1 MAIKTQDYFPV
12 AGDFGQN
19 VNEISESEAASAA
32 AAVPDDPVDDFD
44 FSSIEPLEPETPA
57 SDAPPTEPQVAQESP
72 TTPIVET
79 PAQSS
84 DTGTPPAE
92 PAPDAE
98 PEFTVVDLLDGA
110 PPVNQPPPTTTPSP
124 AAEADWVPFPQAV
137 NMPQQIMDMIRS
149 EDDATSAQGMSFV
162 VTAVANQSAKAAV
175 KHIVDNVLPRYMQ
188 QTAQEQQV
196 AEHLRGIQ
204 TDFYQAF
211 PDLRAHAK
219 LVERATNL
227 VIQRETAKN
236 PNAVWG
242 PAIRDQVGKV
252 TRSLLQQLNV
262 AQPPANP
269 APPTPPAFVAGNA
282 RPGGHQPTQTS
293 IADEIEDLF
302 KDFA

>member
-1 MAIKTQDYFPV
+1 MAINKEYFPV
-12 AGDFGQN
+12 AGDFGRDIN
-19 VNEISESEAASAA
+19 ADIPEGEALPS
-32 AAVPDDPVDDFD
+32 VPDDQSDNFD

-57 SDAPPTEPQVAQESP
+57 PDVPPTEPQVAQESQ

-98 PEFTVVDLLDGA
+98 PEFTVVDLLD
-110 PPVNQPPPTTTPSP
+110 VSQPTTQTPPTETPAP
-124 AAEADWVPFPQAV
+124 AAEADWVPFPTMV
-137 NMPQQIMDMIRS
+137 NMPPQIMEMIRS
-149 EDDATSAQGMSFV
+149 EDDAVSAQGMSMV
-162 VTAVANQSAKAAV
+162 VTAVANKSALAAV
-175 KHIVDNVLPRYMQ
+175 EYMTKTVLPRFQERY
-188 QTAQEQQV
+188 AQERQV
-196 AEHLRGIQ
+196 NEHLLQIQ

-219 LVERATNL
+219 LVEKATNL

-252 TRSLLQQLNV
+252 SRQFLQQLNV
-262 AQPPANP
+262 TQTP
-269 APPTPPAFVAGNA
+269 APPAAPPAFVSGGS
-282 RPGGHQPTQTS
+282 RPGGHQPTQPS
-293 IADEIEDLF
+293 ISDEIEEMF

>member
-1 MAIKTQDYFPV
+1 VATNKDYFPV

-19 VNEISESEAASAA
+19 INADIPAEGTSP
-32 AAVPDDPVDDFD
+32 PDDPVDDFD

-57 SDAPPTEPQVAQESP
+57 SDVPPTETQVAQEP
-72 TTPIVET
+72 PATPIAEA

-98 PEFTVVDLLDGA
+98 PEFTVVDLLD
-110 PPVNQPPPTTTPSP
+110 VSQPAQTPPTETPAP
-124 AAEADWVPFPQAV
+124 AAEADWVPFPTMV
-137 NMPQQIMDMIRS
+137 NMPQPIMEMIRS
-149 EDDATSAQGMSFV
+149 EDDTVSAQGMSMV
-162 VTAVANQSAKAAV
+162 VTAVANKSALAAV
-175 KHIVDNVLPRYMQ
+175 EYMTKTVLPKFQERY
-188 QTAQEQQV
+188 AQERQV
-196 AEHLRGIQ
+196 NEHLQQIQ

-219 LVERATNL
+219 LVEKATNL

-242 PAIRDQVGKV
+242 PAIRDQVGKT
-252 TRSLLQQLNV
+252 TRSFLQKLGV
-262 AQPPANP
+262 AQPVAPP
-269 APPTPPAFVAGNA
+269 APATPAFVSGGS
-282 RPGGHQPTQTS
+282 RPGGHSPTPTS
-293 IADEIEDLF
+293 ISDEIEEMF